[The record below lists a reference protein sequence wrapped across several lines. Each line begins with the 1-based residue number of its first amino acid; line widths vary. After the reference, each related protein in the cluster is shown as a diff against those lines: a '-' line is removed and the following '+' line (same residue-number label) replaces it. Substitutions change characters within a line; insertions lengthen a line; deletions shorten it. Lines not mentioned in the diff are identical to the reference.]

1 MTCYRSVALLT
12 TGLLF
17 AVAQATAQNATPV
30 KIVGIGATSCARFTT
45 EITANADAEKNYL
58 AWMQG
63 YMSGIMVGRP
73 AGVDEGIDLTPYTF
87 PLVAQAE
94 FMRAFCA
101 TFSSN
106 SKGMGIR
113 ESSIVSRGSGLNALS
128 SSKGMKIGLR
138 CVVESAGCQVR
149 RRHEAARN
157 GGEMLVRTCRWI
169 RGGI

>member
-73 AGVDEGIDLTPYTF
+73 AGVDEGIELVPHRF
-87 PLVAQAE
+87 PVAAQAE
-94 FMRAFCA
+94 FMREFCA
-101 TFSSN
+101 KQPKSN
-106 SKGMGIR
+106 FADGVEQLYARLKR
-113 ESSIVSRGSGLNALS
+113 LNGS
-128 SSKGMKIGLR
+128 
-138 CVVESAGCQVR
+138 
-149 RRHEAARN
+149 
-157 GGEMLVRTCRWI
+157 
-169 RGGI
+169 